1 MKHVSA
7 CWLTTAQ
14 STALKRIPLTQL
26 FFLSM
31 NHQHQS
37 QIFKRDLTFH
47 LVKKE
52 MCCYISKIFNP
63 TFYFFFWLAFCPT
76 LVTTHKRK

>member
-1 MKHVSA
+1 MSECLLAYH
-7 CWLTTAQ
+7 
-14 STALKRIPLTQL
+14 STKYSTEKNTFDSIG

-37 QIFKRDLTFH
+37 KIFKRDLTFH
-47 LVKKE
+47 LVKK
-52 MCCYISKIFNP
+52 MCCYISKIFYP

-76 LVTTHKRK
+76 FVTTHKRK